1 MRSQVDLAKSA
12 SPEHP
17 SYPVEFRSCWWGLIE
32 LSEIKLYQLLQLI
45 QVLTIR

>member
-32 LSEIKLYQLLQLI
+32 LPEIKLYQLLQLI